1 MLLSH
6 LTSLPIFLFST
17 MKYCLENGNGVNS
30 IRKNKFKSCKKIPR
44 GDEAWVERKLIDI
57 GFGKNSSKIH
67 LIFKFVGGMK
77 I

>member
-1 MLLSH
+1 
-6 LTSLPIFLFST
+6 
-17 MKYCLENGNGVNS
+17 MKYCLENENGVNS

-44 GDEAWVERKLIDI
+44 GDEVWVERKLIDI
-57 GFGKNSSKIH
+57 GFGKSSSKLH

>member
-1 MLLSH
+1 
-6 LTSLPIFLFST
+6 
-17 MKYCLENGNGVNS
+17 MKYCLENENGVNS
-30 IRKNKFKSCKKIPR
+30 IRKSKSKSCKKIPR

-57 GFGKNSSKIH
+57 DFGKSSTKLH